1 MTSRKEKDGLEKLAN
16 KFLKND
22 KIMVIRK
29 IRRTFIAILMALV
42 SLALNAQEKQKLVDY
57 NNVEEYIVGGVTVT
71 GIRFLDTNALI
82 GISGLRV
89 GEEVAIPGDAITT
102 AVQKLWQQGLFSDV
116 RISITKTVSDT
127 VFLDINLQERPRISS
142 IKLNGL
148 KTSETT
154 DLNKKINLPIG
165 SQVTPYLLNTAQK
178 IIKDHFI
185 EKGFLNTEVNFVQK
199 DDPDQ
204 PNNVILNINVDK
216 KAKVKIADITFTG
229 NEFFKA
235 SKLRRQ
241 LKSTKIRNLNI
252 FRASKFINEKFTE
265 DKQKLV
271 TFYNDNGF
279 KDFTILGDS
288 VYKVSDKRIALNI
301 KIDEGK
307 QYFLRNVD
315 WVGNSVYKKEDLKK
329 VFNVEKGAVYNQS
342 LIEDRLN
349 GSSGAQDAVS
359 NLYQDNGYLF
369 SRLTPVEAK
378 IDHDSIDLEIRI
390 YEGDQAYLNN
400 VLITGNT
407 RTNEH
412 IARRELYTLPG
423 DLFSK
428 TKIIRSIRQL
438 GVLGHFDPEKINP
451 TPLPDIT
458 NGTVDLLYKLEEKAN
473 DQFEISGGW
482 GAGMLVGTIG
492 VRFNNVAI
500 RNFLKPSEWRPYPSG
515 DGQSISIRAQSNG
528 RIYSSYN
535 ISFVEPWLGGKNP
548 NTFSVSLFRSIM
560 TNGKK
565 KSEDGYESMI
575 IDGGSIG
582 IGKRL
587 AWPDDYFSLYGELNY
602 QRYMLNNYTVYSF
615 LFDNGNSN
623 LFSLTTKLTRFSTGP
638 NLIYPESGS
647 SFTLSLQATPPY
659 SLITGE
665 NMKNVSDQTKY
676 KWIEFHKWTFKAD
689 YYYAL
694 TKNDKLVLNTRFNFG
709 YLGYYNKDIGPSPFE
724 NFSVGGDGMT
734 GYSFYGREM
743 IKLRGYG
750 SGSNGVGALT
760 PVDPVKGTPAGNVY
774 SKITFELRYPVSL
787 NPQATIYVL
796 TFLEA
801 GKAWYKLSEYNPF
814 KMNRAA
820 GIGVRANLPMFGL
833 LGVDW
838 GYGFDPVP
846 NPSLYPNANH
856 SQFQFTIGQEF

>member
-1 MTSRKEKDGLEKLAN
+1 
-16 KFLKND
+16 
-22 KIMVIRK
+22 MVIKK
-29 IRRTFIAILMALV
+29 IRRTFVAIFLALL
-42 SLALNAQEKQKLVDY
+42 SLSLNAQEKQKLIDYMTVD
-57 NNVEEYIVGGVTVT
+57 NYIIGGVTVT

-89 GEEVAIPGDAITT
+89 GQEVAIPGDAVTT
-102 AVQKLWQQGLFSDV
+102 AVQKLWLQGLFSDV
-116 RISITKTVSDT
+116 RISISKVLSDT
-127 VFLDINLQERPRISS
+127 VYLDINLQERPRISS

-185 EKGFLNTEVNFVQK
+185 EKGFLNIDVNFVQK

-216 KAKVKIADITFTG
+216 KEKVKIANITFVG
-229 NEFFKA
+229 NEFFEA
-235 SKLRRQ
+235 SKLRRK
-241 LKSTKIRNLNI
+241 LKSTKVKNLNF
-252 FRASKFINEKFTE
+252 FRASKFIKDKFIE

-279 KDFTILGDS
+279 KDFTILSDS
-288 VYKVSDKRIALNI
+288 LYIVSENRVGLKI

-315 WVGNSVYKKEDLKK
+315 WVGNSVYRKEDLRK
-329 VFNVEKGAVYNQS
+329 VFNVEKGSVYNQS
-342 LIEDRLN
+342 LIDDRLN

-369 SRLTPVEAK
+369 SRLQPVEAK
-378 IDHDSIDLEIRI
+378 IDHDSIDLEVRI

-438 GVLGHFDPEKINP
+438 GILGHFDPEKINP

-473 DQFEISGGW
+473 DQLEVSGGW
-482 GAGMLVGTIG
+482 GAGMLVGTVG

-500 RNFLKPSEWRPYPSG
+500 RNFFKPSEWRPYPSG
-515 DGQSISIRAQSNG
+515 DGQSISLRAQSNG

-548 NTFSVSLFRSIM
+548 NTLSVSLYRSIM
-560 TNGKK
+560 TNDKK
-565 KSEDGYESMI
+565 KGDDGYQSMV
-575 IDGGSIG
+575 IDGASIG
-582 IGKRL
+582 LGKRL
-587 AWPDDYFSLYGELNY
+587 SWPDDYFSIYGELNY
-602 QRYMLNNYTVYSF
+602 QRYNLNNYTVYAF
-615 LFDNGNSN
+615 LFDNGKSN
-623 LFSLTTKLTRFSTGP
+623 LLSFTTKLTRFSTGP

-659 SLITGE
+659 SLISGE
-665 NMKNVSDQTKY
+665 NMKNVSDQEKY

-689 YYYAL
+689 YYYPI
-694 TKNDKLVLNTRFNFG
+694 TKNNKLVLDTRFNFG

-760 PVDPVKGTPAGNVY
+760 PVDPVKGAPSGNVY

-787 NPQATIYVL
+787 NTQATIYIL
-796 TFLEA
+796 TFLES
-801 GKAWYKLSEYNPF
+801 GKAWYTLKEYNPF

-820 GIGVRANLPMFGL
+820 GFGVRANLPMFGL

>member
-1 MTSRKEKDGLEKLAN
+1 
-16 KFLKND
+16 
-22 KIMVIRK
+22 MVIKK
-29 IRRTFIAILMALV
+29 IRRTFVAIFMALL
-42 SLALNAQEKQKLVDY
+42 SLSLNAQEKQKIIDFMTVEDY
-57 NNVEEYIVGGVTVT
+57 IIGGVTVT

-82 GISGLRV
+82 GISGLRI
-89 GEEVAIPGDAITT
+89 GQAVAIPGDAVTT
-102 AVQKLWQQGLFSDV
+102 AEQKLWQQGLFSDV
-116 RISITKTVSDT
+116 RISISKVLSDT
-127 VFLDINLQERPRISS
+127 VYLDINLQERPRISS

-185 EKGFLNTEVNFVQK
+185 EKGFLNTQVTFVQK

-204 PNNVILNINVDK
+204 PNNVILNVNVDK
-216 KAKVKIADITFTG
+216 KEKVKIAKITFVG
-229 NEFFKA
+229 NEYFES
-235 SKLRRQ
+235 SKLRRK
-241 LKSTKIRNLNI
+241 LKSTKVKNLNF
-252 FRASKFINEKFTE
+252 FRASKFINEKFIE
-265 DKQKLV
+265 DKQKLT

-279 KDFTILGDS
+279 KDFTILSDS
-288 VYKVSDKRIALNI
+288 LYTVSEKRVGLKI

-307 QYFLRNVD
+307 QYFLRNVI
-315 WVGNSVYKKEDLKK
+315 WVGNSVYRKEDLSKQ
-329 VFNVEKGAVYNQS
+329 FNVEKGSIYNQS
-342 LIEDRLN
+342 LIDDRLN
-349 GSSGAQDAVS
+349 GSSGALDAVS

-369 SRLTPVEAK
+369 SRLTPVESK
-378 IDHDSIDLEIRI
+378 IDHDSIDLEVRI

-438 GVLGHFDPEKINP
+438 GVLGHFDPEKIKP
-451 TPLPDIT
+451 DPLPDIT

-473 DQFEISGGW
+473 DQFEVSGGW
-482 GAGMLVGTIG
+482 GAGMLVGTVG
-492 VRFNNVAI
+492 VRFNNFAM
-500 RNFLKPSEWRPYPSG
+500 RNFFNPKEWHPYPSG
-515 DGQSISIRAQSNG
+515 DGQSVSIRAQSNG

-565 KSEDGYESMI
+565 VGEDGRQSMI
-575 IDGGSIG
+575 IDGVSIG
-582 IGKRL
+582 LGKRL
-587 AWPDDYFSLYGELNY
+587 SWPDDYFSLYGELNY
-602 QRYMLNNYTVYSF
+602 QRYSLNNYTVYSF

-623 LFSLTTKLTRFSTGP
+623 LFSFTTKLTRFSTGP

-659 SLITGE
+659 SLISGQS
-665 NMKNVSDQTKY
+665 MKNVSDQVKY

-689 YYYAL
+689 YYYPL
-694 TKNDKLVLNTRFNFG
+694 TKNDRLVLNTRFAFG
-709 YLGYYNKDIGPSPFE
+709 YLGFYNKDIGPSPFE

-743 IKLRGYG
+743 IKLRGYS
-750 SGSNGVGALT
+750 SGSSGVGSLT
-760 PVDPVKGTPAGNVY
+760 PLIIDKAGLPVPVGNVY
-774 SKITFELRYPVSL
+774 SKITMELRYPVSL
-787 NPQATIYVL
+787 NPQATIYLL

-801 GKAWYKLSEYNPF
+801 GKAWYQLKEYNPF

-846 NPSLYPNANH
+846 DPTHFPNANH

>member
-1 MTSRKEKDGLEKLAN
+1 
-16 KFLKND
+16 
-22 KIMVIRK
+22 MVIKK
-29 IRRTFIAILMALV
+29 IKETFLAIFLALL
-42 SLALNAQEKQKLVDY
+42 SLSLNAQEKQKIVDY
-57 NNVEEYIVGGVTVT
+57 MTVEDYIIGGVTVT
-71 GIRFLDTNALI
+71 GVRFLDTNALI

-89 GEEVAIPGDAITT
+89 GQSVAIPGDAITT
-102 AVQKLWQQGLFSDV
+102 AVKKLWQQGLFSDV
-116 RISITKTVSDT
+116 RITIAKVSSDT
-127 VFLDINLQERPRISS
+127 AFIDINLQERPRISS
-142 IKLNGL
+142 VKFNGL

-165 SQVTPYLLNTAQK
+165 SQVTDFLLNTAEK

-185 EKGFLNTEVNFVQK
+185 EKGFLNTQVTFVQK

-204 PNNVILNINVDK
+204 PNNVILSINVDK
-216 KAKVKIADITFTG
+216 KEKVKIADITFVG
-229 NEFFKA
+229 NEFFKT
-235 SKLRRQ
+235 SKLRSK
-241 LKSTKIRNLNI
+241 LKSTKIKNI
-252 FRASKFINEKFTE
+252 NFFRASKFIAEKFNE
-265 DKQKLV
+265 DKQKLTV
-271 TFYNDNGF
+271 FYNDNGF
-279 KDFTILGDS
+279 KDFTIISDS
-288 VYKVSDKRIALNI
+288 LYIVSENRVGLMI

-315 WVGNSVYKKEDLKK
+315 WVGNSVYRKEDLKK
-329 VFNVEKGAVYNQS
+329 VFNVEKGTVYNQS
-342 LIEDRLN
+342 LIDDRLN
-349 GSSGAQDAVS
+349 GSAGAQDAVS
-359 NLYQDNGYLF
+359 NLYQDHGYLF

-378 IDHDSIDLEIRI
+378 IDHDSIDLEVRI
-390 YEGDQAYLNN
+390 YEGEQAYLNN

-412 IARRELYTLPG
+412 VARRELYTLPG

-428 TKIIRSIRQL
+428 TNIIRSIRQL

-482 GAGMLVGTIG
+482 GAGMLVGTVG
-492 VRFNNVAI
+492 VRFNNFAM
-500 RNFLKPSEWRPYPSG
+500 RNFFNLKEWKPYPSG
-515 DGQSISIRAQSNG
+515 DGQSVSIRAQSNG

-535 ISFVEPWLGGKNP
+535 LSFVEPWLGGKNP
-548 NTFSVSLFRSIM
+548 NTFSISLYRSIM

-565 KSEDGYESMI
+565 KGEDDRQSMI
-575 IDGGSIG
+575 IDGASIG
-582 IGKRL
+582 LGKRL

-602 QRYMLNNYTVYSF
+602 QRYSLNNYNVYTF
-615 LFDNGNSN
+615 LFTNGNSN
-623 LFSLTTKLTRFSTGP
+623 LLSFTTKLTRFSTGP
-638 NLIYPESGS
+638 NLIYPETGS
-647 SFTLSLQATPPY
+647 SFTLSVQATPPY
-659 SLITGE
+659 SLISGR
-665 NMKNVSDQTKY
+665 NMINVSDQIKY
-676 KWIEFHKWTFKAD
+676 KFIEFHKWTFKAD
-689 YYYAL
+689 YYYPL
-694 TKNDKLVLNTRFNFG
+694 TKNDKLVLNTRFAFG
-709 YLGYYNKDIGPSPFE
+709 YLGFYNKDIGPSPFE

-750 SGSNGVGALT
+750 SGSSGVGSLT
-760 PVDPVKGTPAGNVY
+760 PGDPNKATFIPSGNVY

-787 NPQATIYVL
+787 NPSATIYLL

-801 GKAWYKLSEYNPF
+801 GRAWYQLKEYNPF

-820 GIGVRANLPMFGL
+820 GVGVRANLPMFGL

-846 NPSLYPNANH
+846 SPSNFQNANH

>member
-1 MTSRKEKDGLEKLAN
+1 VN
-16 KFLKND
+16 KYWKND
-22 KIMVIRK
+22 KLMVIKK
-29 IRRTFIAILMALV
+29 IRRTFVAIFLV
-42 SLALNAQEKQKLVDY
+42 LLSLSLNAQEKQKLVDY
-57 NNVEEYIVGGVTVT
+57 MTVDNYIIGGVTVT

-89 GEEVAIPGDAITT
+89 GQEVAIPGDAVTT
-102 AVQKLWQQGLFSDV
+102 AVQKLWLQGLFSDV
-116 RISITKTVSDT
+116 RISISKVLSDT
-127 VFLDINLQERPRISS
+127 VYLDINLQERPRISS

-185 EKGFLNTEVNFVQK
+185 EKGFLNIDVNFVQK

-216 KAKVKIADITFTG
+216 KEKVKIANITFVG
-229 NEFFKA
+229 NEFFEA
-235 SKLRRQ
+235 SKLRRK
-241 LKSTKIRNLNI
+241 LKSTKVKNLNF
-252 FRASKFINEKFTE
+252 FRASKFIKDKFIE

-279 KDFTILGDS
+279 KDFTILSDS
-288 VYKVSDKRIALNI
+288 LYIVSENRVGLKI

-315 WVGNSVYKKEDLKK
+315 WVGNSVYRKEDLRK
-329 VFNVEKGAVYNQS
+329 VFNVEKGSVYNQS
-342 LIEDRLN
+342 LIDDRLN

-369 SRLTPVEAK
+369 SRLQPVEAK
-378 IDHDSIDLEIRI
+378 IDHDSIDLEVRI

-438 GVLGHFDPEKINP
+438 GILGHFDPEKINP
-451 TPLPDIT
+451 TPLSDIT

-473 DQFEISGGW
+473 DQLEVSGGW
-482 GAGMLVGTIG
+482 GAGMLVGTVG

-500 RNFLKPSEWRPYPSG
+500 RNFFKPSEWRPYPSG
-515 DGQSISIRAQSNG
+515 DGQSISLRAQSNG

-548 NTFSVSLFRSIM
+548 NTLSVSLYRSIM
-560 TNGKK
+560 TNDKK
-565 KSEDGYESMI
+565 KGDDGYQSMV
-575 IDGGSIG
+575 IDGASIG
-582 IGKRL
+582 LGKRL
-587 AWPDDYFSLYGELNY
+587 SWPDDYFSIYGELNY
-602 QRYMLNNYTVYSF
+602 QRYNLNNYTVYAF
-615 LFDNGNSN
+615 LFDNGKSN
-623 LFSLTTKLTRFSTGP
+623 LLSFTTKLTRFSTGP

-659 SLITGE
+659 SLISGE
-665 NMKNVSDQTKY
+665 NMKNVSDQEKY

-689 YYYAL
+689 YYYPI
-694 TKNDKLVLNTRFNFG
+694 TKNNKLVLDTRFNFG

-760 PVDPVKGTPAGNVY
+760 PVDPVKGAPSGNVY

-787 NPQATIYVL
+787 NTQATIYIL
-796 TFLEA
+796 TFLES
-801 GKAWYKLSEYNPF
+801 GKAWYTLKEYNPF

-820 GIGVRANLPMFGL
+820 GFGVRANLPMFGL

>member
-1 MTSRKEKDGLEKLAN
+1 MIN
-16 KFLKND
+16 
-22 KIMVIRK
+22 IMVIKK
-29 IRRTFIAILMALV
+29 IRIAFLAIFLALMGIT
-42 SLALNAQEKQKLVDY
+42 LNAQEKQKIVDY
-57 NNVEEYIVGGVTVT
+57 LKVDDYIIGGVTVT
-71 GIRFLDTNALI
+71 GVRFLDPNALI
-82 GISGLRV
+82 GISGLRI
-89 GEEVAIPGDAITT
+89 GEEVAIPGDAVTT

-116 RISITKTVSDT
+116 KIFITKTQSDT
-127 VFLDINLQERPRISS
+127 VFFDISLQERPRISS
-142 IKLNGL
+142 VKFIGI
-148 KTSETT
+148 KTSEIT
-154 DLNKKINLPIG
+154 DINKKINLPIG

-185 EKGFLNTEVNFVQK
+185 EKGFLNIEVNFIQK

-204 PNNVILNINVDK
+204 PNNIILAINVDK
-216 KAKVKIADITFTG
+216 KDKVKIADITFVG
-229 NEFFKA
+229 NEYFKD
-235 SKLRRQ
+235 SKLRSK
-241 LKSTKIRNLNI
+241 LKSTKVKNLNF
-252 FRASKFINEKFTE
+252 FRASKYIGDKFIE
-265 DKQKLV
+265 DKGKLT

-279 KDFTILGDS
+279 KDFTIISDS
-288 VYKVSDKRIALNI
+288 LYKVSENRVGL
-301 KIDEGK
+301 KIRVDEGK

-315 WVGNSVYKKEDLKK
+315 WVGNSVYRKEDLNK
-329 VFNVEKGAVYNQS
+329 VFNVEKGTVYNQS

-359 NLYQDNGYLF
+359 SLYQDNGYLF
-369 SRLTPVEAK
+369 SSLKPVEAK
-378 IDHDSIDLEIRI
+378 VDNDSVDLEVRI
-390 YEGDQAYLNN
+390 YEGEQAYLNN
-400 VLITGNT
+400 VLIQGNT

-428 TKIIRSIRQL
+428 SKIIRSIRQL

-451 TPLPDIT
+451 TPLPDVT

-482 GAGMLVGTIG
+482 GAGMLVGTVG
-492 VRFNNVAI
+492 VRFNNFAM
-500 RNFLKPSEWRPYPSG
+500 RNFFKLKEWRPYPSG
-515 DGQSISIRAQSNG
+515 DGQSLSIRAQSNG

-535 ISFVEPWLGGKNP
+535 LSFEEPWLGGKKH
-548 NTFSVSLFRSIM
+548 NTFTISLYRSIM

-565 KSEDGYESMI
+565 VGEDGRQSMT
-575 IDGGSIG
+575 IDGASIG
-582 IGKRL
+582 IGKQL
-587 AWPDDYFSLYGELNY
+587 SWPDDYFSLFGELNY
-602 QRYMLNNYTVYSF
+602 QRYNLNNYSVYSF

-623 LFSLTTKLTRFSTGP
+623 LLSFTTRLTRFSTGP

-647 SFTLSLQATPPY
+647 SFTLSLQATPPW
-659 SLITGE
+659 SLLSGQS
-665 NMKNVSDQTKY
+665 MKNVSDQVKY

-694 TKNDKLVLNTRFNFG
+694 SKNDKLVLNTRFAFG
-709 YLGYYNKDIGPSPFE
+709 YLGHYNKDIGPSPFE

-750 SGSNGVGALT
+750 SGGSGVGSLT
-760 PVDPVKGTPAGNVY
+760 PGDPNITSKYVPAGNVY
-774 SKITFELRYPVSL
+774 SKITMELRYPVSL

-801 GKAWYKLSEYNPF
+801 GRAWYQLKEYNPF
-814 KMNRAA
+814 KLNRAA
-820 GIGVRANLPMFGL
+820 GVGVRANLPMFGL

-846 NPSLYPNANH
+846 SPENFPSSNH